1 MQNKKEKTEIL
12 LKKIKKVVE
21 KSIIKNNFEK
31 AMVAIAFI
39 GDYLYQYNQF
49 YTEDEL
55 EKYLCIISSELK
67 KQYQLQA
74 KFKSSQKIVV
84 YDGFG
89 LDTRGVI
96 LMYLNALGLNNYQVV
111 YITNKKKKDIIPTIT
126 DMCRKYNFE
135 MKFINMDKYLTWTQQ
150 LSNLLFEIKPKAAF
164 FYTTPNDVS
173 GIVAFHMFK
182 GIIDRYLIDLTD
194 HAFWLGKSAADY
206 FLGSR
211 DMSASLQ
218 YFQRGIEKQNMIK
231 LGVNLIV
238 NEYNDHTGLPFNP
251 LITDYIFSGGS
262 LYKTLGDSENTYYK
276 IIDYILSK
284 HGNIKFL
291 YAGSGDNSEL
301 KKIIEKYPN
310 RAYQI
315 EERKDFYYLIQNCK
329 LYLNTYPMFG
339 GMMMK
344 YCGLAHKIP
353 ITLKHGNDSDGLLL
367 NQSKCKIEYFSYKEL
382 INDVDK
388 LLIDEQYRKEREE
401 LLEGSV
407 ITEERFKNNIK
418 NLIEKHR
425 TDYEHQYVEIDTKSF
440 RKEYYERFNYDNQM
454 EAIVKKINFS
464 LIVDFPLAFIKYIL
478 KKKYKKF
485 LKKEKKY
492 D

>member
-1 MQNKKEKTEIL
+1 MQNKKEKTDFF
-12 LKKIKKVVE
+12 LKKIKNIAK
-21 KSIIKNNFEK
+21 KSIEKENFEK
-31 AMVAIAFI
+31 AMAAISFA

-55 EKYLCIISSELK
+55 EQYLCIISSKLK
-67 KQYQLQA
+67 RKYQLQNQ
-74 KFKSSQKIVV
+74 FKLSQKIVV

-135 MKFINMDKYLTWTQQ
+135 MKFINMDKYLIWVQQ
-150 LSNLLFEIKPKAAF
+150 LSDLLFEIKPKAAF

-173 GIVAFHMFK
+173 GIIAFHMFE

-301 KKIIEKYPN
+301 KKIIEKYPK

-344 YCGLAHKIP
+344 YCGLANKIP
-353 ITLKHGNDSDGLLL
+353 ITLKHDNDSDGLLL
-367 NQSKCKIEYFSYKEL
+367 NQSKCKIEYFSYEEL

-388 LLIDEQYRKEREE
+388 LLIDDQYRKKREE

-418 NLIEKHR
+418 NLIEKHK
-425 TDYEHQYVEIDTKSF
+425 TDYAHQYVEIDTKPF
-440 RKEYYERFNYDNQM
+440 RKEYYERFNYNNQM
-454 EAIVKKINFS
+454 INIAKKANFS
-464 LIVDFPLAFIKYIL
+464 LFSNFPLIFIKGIAI
-478 KKKYKKF
+478 KVYKKF
-485 LKKEKKY
+485 LKK
-492 D
+492 